1 MSNPSVSLLP
11 DNPSAHFTPVQ
22 GGGLGVEMS
31 GGKRP
36 DPQWKSTPVLIP
48 VAQNS
53 ENFRSTPT
61 NVKRFHTLWRKTL
74 GPSVPSRHKPRA
86 DPVFVIGSLNE
97 REVKGFVAAP
107 LRGNRNAAQDV
118 LGWAAVQIQMQPETY
133 VVFAEPLTAG
143 GSKADGEW
151 IHRQIESLAAKYPG
165 HIIVVGERELSTPYT
180 LPIVDGIFFYSV
192 PDSEKQIAFGYLP
205 DPRLVYERHTQAIE
219 SLDIDTIRTPAAGL
233 KRADDSEDIITVSFR
248 KPSTAYST
256 DKEMKSQTLK
266 GRHDHVWSAPP
277 GWVSQIS
284 FGDRAVSARLAQEG
298 GVPPAAAAP
307 VAPVKPAAAPVAAAP
322 QGSGL
327 APTPADSELHTV
339 TLGDTAYK
347 VRKVTDAVK
356 ADWIAQKF
364 TEDEKR
370 LLEDQQLRYDTKIYA
385 LFLEGMVEEQ
395 CNTESSTYNTPA
407 CGVFRYIMADRMY
420 QKLKQR
426 NRGVANV
433 KVDGASPAPAAAA
446 PAAPPA
452 APVAPAPVP
461 APVPAPAPGAT
472 ADAAADAAAK
482 AAADAAAK
490 AAASKAAGTD
500 NNDDE
505 DEDNDDNNDIE
516 ERYEDD
522 NQLNTL
528 ITQWWNEG
536 NKQTLIKK
544 CVKYG
549 ITPCTGTEKKD
560 QKGKITKAL
569 TKAIKKLVAE
579 KTLERAQQEEAI
591 RTAAKQKKGFSPRRT
606 RGGTRKIHLGKGKKT
621 RKNRTQ

>member
-31 GGKRP
+31 GGKRS

-53 ENFRSTPT
+53 ESFRSTPT

-118 LGWAAVQIQMQPETY
+118 LSWAAVQIQMQPESY

-180 LPIVDGIFFYSV
+180 LPVVDGIFFYSV

-205 DPRLVYERHTQAIE
+205 DPRLVYERHTQALE

-233 KRADDSEDIITVSFR
+233 KRADDSEEIITVSFR

-298 GVPPAAAAP
+298 GVPPVAAAA
-307 VAPVKPAAAPVAAAP
+307 AKPAAAPAATPVAAAP
-322 QGSGL
+322 AAAAAASQGSGL

-347 VRKVTDAVK
+347 VRKVTQTVK
-356 ADWIAQKF
+356 DDWLAQKF

-395 CNTESSTYNTPA
+395 CNTESSTYNSPA

-433 KVDGASPAPAAAA
+433 KVYGVAPAGDTAK
-446 PAAPPA
+446 PATPSAPPA
-452 APVAPAPVP
+452 AEPAPTSTPVA
-461 APVPAPAPGAT
+461 GAGAGAGAG
-472 ADAAADAAAK
+472 ADVTGDPTHVADTVKDVDAWAEDDKDNYKLFKDKWKQYFQSDLDEVSMKRDGSGPKSQAIKSLKKAIADSIKAAK
-482 AAADAAAK
+482 I
-490 AAASKAAGTD
+490 ASVVETIG
-500 NNDDE
+500 
-505 DEDNDDNNDIE
+505 
-516 ERYEDD
+516 
-522 NQLNTL
+522 
-528 ITQWWNEG
+528 
-536 NKQTLIKK
+536 QTNPDLFK
-544 CVKYG
+544 
-549 ITPCTGTEKKD
+549 
-560 QKGKITKAL
+560 
-569 TKAIKKLVAE
+569 
-579 KTLERAQQEEAI
+579 
-591 RTAAKQKKGFSPRRT
+591 
-606 RGGTRKIHLGKGKKT
+606 GGTRKVKMGKGKTT
-621 RKNRTQ
+621 RKNRNQ